1 MMMLILNK
9 KFWVLKGKHE
19 GVDLGC
25 YYLAVF
31 SMGIKSIKSIEN
43 NLQPDPIFELEGMIK
58 VRK

>member
-1 MMMLILNK
+1 
-9 KFWVLKGKHE
+9 LKE
-19 GVDLGC
+19 EWRGVNPGC

-43 NLQPDPIFELEGMIK
+43 NLQPDPIFEFEGMIK